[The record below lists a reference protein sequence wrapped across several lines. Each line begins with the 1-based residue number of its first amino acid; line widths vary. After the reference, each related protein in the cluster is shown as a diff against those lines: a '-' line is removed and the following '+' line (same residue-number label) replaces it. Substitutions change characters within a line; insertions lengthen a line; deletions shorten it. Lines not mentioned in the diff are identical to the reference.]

1 MVTAAARISRREPV
15 PLQGSGPALLP
26 QQRQRLLL
34 ELVRA
39 SGGVRISDVTSDFG
53 VSEMTIRRD
62 LHTLM
67 RAGLLDRVHGGA
79 TTHIVPSVPTLGSI
93 GARAAHFVEPRSCVA
108 LAAGDATLSA
118 ARSLGPIPDLTVVT
132 NSTRAVA
139 LLTEL
144 PGRRT
149 VVLVGGQRTSW
160 DAVVGPL
167 AEQAIAGMHFDVVL
181 MSAFGISAS
190 GLTTPDLA
198 EAQTNR
204 QFIRCAERVVLL
216 AGAATWGRRSLA
228 HIAALDD
235 IDVFLTDAAA
245 DSHAWIGADLC
256 GRIIHCDGVRS
267 P

>member
-1 MVTAAARISRREPV
+1 MVTAAARVSRPDPA
-15 PLQGSGPALLP
+15 PLRGSGPALLP
-26 QQRQRLLL
+26 QQRQQLLL
-34 ELVRA
+34 ELVRT
-39 SGGVRISDVTSDFG
+39 SGGVRISDVTADFG

-79 TTHIVPSVPTLGSI
+79 TSHVVPPVPTVGSI
-93 GARAAHFVEPRSCVA
+93 GARAARFVEPRSCVA

-118 ARSLGPIPDLTVVT
+118 ARSLGPIHDLTIVT

-139 LLTEL
+139 LLSEL

-149 VVLVGGQRTSW
+149 VVLISGQRTSW

-167 AEQAIAGMHFDVVL
+167 AEQAIAGMHFKAVL

-204 QFIRCAERVVLL
+204 QFIRSAERVVLL

-228 HIAALDD
+228 HVAALDD
-235 IDVFLTDAAA
+235 IDVFLTDAAPE
-245 DSHAWIGADLC
+245 SHAWIGAELID
-256 GRIIHCDGVRS
+256 RIIRCDGDQS